1 MPRVTGAA
9 SGTGEGALGRLNE
22 VQALDTELD
31 RLKLDETSIPGD
43 LRAARDER
51 ARLDAALAR
60 TREQHSA
67 VRRGVNDADLELRDL
82 TAKRDKARADQRGSQ
97 GAKEQTQFENL
108 IQQLSGRIEELED
121 ASLPLV
127 ERMEELAAE
136 VAGLEGELAALM
148 PRLEELEGM
157 DETRIKAIRDQHD
170 AKLRERHAIAN
181 GLDPKLLR
189 EYDAVRKA
197 RKGVGLVP
205 VKGPRCG
212 GCNVQLPLNVQ
223 QRVRAGAGV
232 VKCPSCGRILW
243 SGE

>member
-1 MPRVTGAA
+1 MRPVTGAA
-9 SGTGEGALGRLNE
+9 SGSGGGALGRLNE
-22 VQALDTELD
+22 VQAIDTDLD

-43 LRAARDER
+43 LRAAREER
-51 ARLDAALAR
+51 ARLEAALAR
-60 TREQHSA
+60 ARDQHAA
-67 VRRGVNDADLELRDL
+67 VRRDVNAADLELRDL
-82 TAKRDKARADQRGSQ
+82 SAKRDKARTDQRSSQ

-121 ASLPLV
+121 TSLPLV
-127 ERMEELAAE
+127 ERMEDLAND
-136 VAGLEGELAALM
+136 VAGLERELADLM

-157 DETRIKAIRDQHD
+157 DETRIAALREQHD
-170 AKLRERHAIAN
+170 ARLRERQAIASE
-181 GLDPKLLR
+181 LDPKLVR
-189 EYDAVRKA
+189 EYDAVRRA

-205 VKGPRCG
+205 VRGPRCG

-243 SGE
+243 SGD